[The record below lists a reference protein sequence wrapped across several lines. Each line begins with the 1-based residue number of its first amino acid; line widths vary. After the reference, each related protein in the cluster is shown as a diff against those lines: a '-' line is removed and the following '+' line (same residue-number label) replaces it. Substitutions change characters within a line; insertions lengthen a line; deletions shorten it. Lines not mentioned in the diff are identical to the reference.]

1 MILESLGREAFA
13 RESGLISDDG
23 EVSERGL
30 ADLLRSPL
38 SRWGLSPRSN
48 VLRHA
53 RDQLDA
59 AGLRGRASHL
69 LPAVL
74 DNLMR
79 LGECEDVAIGHERYI
94 APAPPRWI
102 RTGEA
107 SAALLG
113 VGPSPKGI
121 IERSPDPQ
129 GRDVVRRIEIRS
141 EEDLAVL
148 RIADVGEISIFEWL
162 KPLGYLQ
169 YGIRRAGRLIRSDQL
184 SLPGF
189 WDSLVSEAAEKGL
202 PLGGDAEVRA
212 VVGGPGG
219 YFGSHDAESCEGR
232 WSEVASDGF
241 WCAFRRG
248 YGQTHWH
255 PIVLEVDGAHRR
267 AMDLY
272 DHDEWRWSLLARGHY
287 LGTEESIDRCEG
299 RVRVGFPA
307 PGQLLAAMDIVGP
320 RRGPWTWEVNHAAP
334 DPWAG
339 LR

>member
-13 RESGLISDDG
+13 RESGLVSDDG
-23 EVSERGL
+23 EVLARGL

-69 LPAVL
+69 LPGVL
-74 DNLMR
+74 ENLLR
-79 LGECEDVAIGHERYI
+79 LGECENVGIGHERYI

-107 SAALLG
+107 SASLLG
-113 VGPSPKGI
+113 VGPAPKGI
-121 IERSPDPQ
+121 VERSPDPL
-129 GRDVVRRIEIRS
+129 GRDIVRRIEFRS

-148 RIADVGEISIFEWL
+148 RMADVGEISIYEWL
-162 KPLGYLQ
+162 KPLGHLQ
-169 YGIRRAGRLIRSDQL
+169 HGSRRAGRLIRSDEL
-184 SLPGF
+184 SLSGF
-189 WDSLVSEAAEKGL
+189 WELLVSEAAEKGL
-202 PLGGDAEVRA
+202 PLGDDAEVRA
-212 VVGGPGG
+212 AVGGPGG
-219 YFGSHDAESCEGR
+219 YFGRYDAESCEGR
-232 WSEVASDGF
+232 WSEVTSDGF
-241 WCAFRRG
+241 WCAYRRG

-255 PIVLEVDGAHRR
+255 PIILEVDGSQRR
-267 AMDLY
+267 AMDLF
-272 DHDEWRWSLLARGHY
+272 DHDEWRWSLLARG
-287 LGTEESIDRCEG
+287 LSAGAEEIIERGDG

-307 PGQLLAAMDIVGP
+307 PDQLLTAMDILG
-320 RRGPWTWEVNHAAP
+320 RRRDPWSWEVSQAAP
-334 DPWAG
+334 DPWAE